1 MVNKDKGLVMHV
13 SLSEEGKKEAQR
25 IAKSIADRMDA
36 LKYSFLQMGDKNNIP
51 PISKPLEGWMKANP
65 VLVKP
70 RMMDSAKSIRLA
82 MEIAKPCPV
91 QDELI
96 EWLKEQQKN
105 EIFKREYMCHWVDI
119 GKGEENGND

>member
-1 MVNKDKGLVMHV
+1 MVSKDKGLVMHV

-36 LKYSFLQMGDKNNIP
+36 LKYAFLQMGEKNNIP

-65 VLVKP
+65 ALVKP
-70 RMMDSAKSIRLA
+70 RMMDASKSIRYDML
-82 MEIAKPCPV
+82 KPCPV

-96 EWLKEQQKN
+96 EWLKEQQKK
-105 EIFKREYMCHWVDI
+105 EVFKREYLCQWVDL